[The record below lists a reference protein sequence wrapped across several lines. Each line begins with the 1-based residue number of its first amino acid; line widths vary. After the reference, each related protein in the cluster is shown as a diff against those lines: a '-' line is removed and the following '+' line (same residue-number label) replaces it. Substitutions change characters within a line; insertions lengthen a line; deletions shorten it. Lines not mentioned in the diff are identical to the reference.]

1 MDIQGVAFSNVKV
14 ADFMTNLS
22 GATSLVSSVDL
33 VESAKIAVEQVPV
46 ERFSITVELKEPQG

>member
-1 MDIQGVAFSNVKV
+1 
-14 ADFMTNLS
+14 
-22 GATSLVSSVDL
+22 VDL